1 MADKHHA
8 ARAARKKQKE
18 LNIKQKQSLGMDL
31 KSSKND
37 FERSVIYFPEL
48 VSTIKEETI
57 KQNGRIESVEES
69 LDRGSIKQKD
79 YEVMRENNDR
89 YLKHI
94 EKTKE

>member
-31 KSSKND
+31 KSFKDD
-37 FERSVIYFPEL
+37 FERSVICFPESISL
-48 VSTIKEETI
+48 IKEETI

-69 LDRGSIKQKD
+69 LDRGSIKQK
-79 YEVMRENNDR
+79 R
-89 YLKHI
+89 L
-94 EKTKE
+94 